1 MGLLKGWARVVEGK
15 AASFLMSDQL
25 PTHLSAVLTS
35 VSVLVAIV
43 AAYLALDL
51 VQRSAGRPL
60 PRRRL
65 LVGAGGLTMGLGIW
79 SMHFIGMEALH
90 MGMAMSYEPLLVALS
105 LLAAVLGS
113 GVALAVV
120 ALRRP
125 SRRALLSAAT
135 FMALAIASMHYLGM
149 ASMEMEAHITWNAW
163 LVIASLAVAWVASLL
178 ALWLVVQI
186 GSQRLRLGFGR
197 RSLAAV
203 VLGLGVSGMHY
214 TAMAGASFHEVM
226 DAMSHG
232 SVSSDALTIPLAIGA
247 ALMLAILLGGAAAD
261 QRSAMTALAFAKVS
275 DLSRRLSRSD
285 EPRLEACLALR
296 ELAGADLVVLVESG
310 EDRGLRPS
318 AATDAELELD
328 GLAEDPALLDA
339 LRRSAVAAVGS
350 TPAQGALARAG
361 FGSARFEPLVMRG
374 RARGIFVLAWRRS
387 GRRGSVEQTT
397 SMLATL
403 AAEAGMAIDRQDLLT
418 RLDFLARR
426 DELTGL
432 LNRRV
437 LQEELDRAVE
447 TAHRDDT
454 PLSLAMLDLD
464 SFKDVNDSQG
474 HQAGDRLLKS
484 AAAAW
489 TGALREGGVLARFG
503 GDEFAA
509 VLPGAGVETAAAVAE
524 RLRAA
529 TPKPVG
535 CSVGV
540 ATLEPGQS
548 AAELLGEVDDR
559 LYAAKR
565 AGRDRVVAVGEAGIG
580 LATRG
585 PVGLADAR
593 PGSTVQ

>member
-1 MGLLKGWARVVEGK
+1 
-15 AASFLMSDQL
+15 MSHQL
-25 PTHLSAVLTS
+25 STHLSAPLAA

-51 VQRSAGRPL
+51 VQRSVGRPP

-79 SMHFIGMEALH
+79 SMHFIGMTALH
-90 MGMAMSYEPLLVALS
+90 MPMPMSYEPLLVALS

-113 GVALAVV
+113 VVALAVV

-125 SRRALLSAAT
+125 SLRALLSAAT

-149 ASMEMEAHITWNAW
+149 ASMEMAAHITWNAW
-163 LVIASLAVAWVASLL
+163 LVVASLAIAWVASLL

-186 GSQRLRLGFGR
+186 GSRRVRLGIRR

-214 TAMAGASFHEVM
+214 TAMAAASFHEEM

-275 DLSRRLSRSD
+275 DLSRRLSRS
-285 EPRLEACLALR
+285 EQPRLEACQALR

-318 AATDAELELD
+318 AATDGELELD
-328 GLAEDPALLDA
+328 GLAEDPTLLDS

-350 TPAQGALARAG
+350 TPADGALARAG
-361 FGSARFEPLVMRG
+361 FGSALFEPLVMRG
-374 RARGIFVLAWRRS
+374 RARGIFVLAWRRP
-387 GRRGSVEQTT
+387 GRRGSAEQTT

-447 TAHRDDT
+447 AAHRDGT

-464 SFKDVNDSQG
+464 SFKGVNDSQG

-489 TGALREGGVLARFG
+489 SGAVREGGVLARFG

-509 VLPGAGVETAAAVAE
+509 VLPGAGGEEAVAVAE

-529 TPKPVG
+529 TPKPVS

-548 AAELLGEVDDR
+548 AA
-559 LYAAKR
+559 
-565 AGRDRVVAVGEAGIG
+565 
-580 LATRG
+580 
-585 PVGLADAR
+585 
-593 PGSTVQ
+593 